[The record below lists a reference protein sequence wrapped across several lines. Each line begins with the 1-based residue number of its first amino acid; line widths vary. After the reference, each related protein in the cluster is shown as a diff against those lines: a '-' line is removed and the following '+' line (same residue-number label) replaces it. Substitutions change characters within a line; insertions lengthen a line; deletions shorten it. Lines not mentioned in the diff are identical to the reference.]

1 MSLKT
6 PLCDLL
12 GVEHPILLAGM
23 GGVSYAELAAAVSNA
38 GGYGVLG
45 MAGTSPDF
53 IRQQMRQVKT
63 LTDKPFGVDLLAASP
78 ESLTA
83 AVDIIIEE
91 GATSFIAGLGVPMP
105 IMDKLKA
112 AGLKVMVV
120 CGAVKHAVKAEQ
132 AGCDAVICQGG
143 EGGGHT
149 GLVGTLPLVAQAVD
163 AVKIPVAAAGGLYDG
178 RGLAAALAL
187 GAQAVWMGTRF
198 IASREA
204 HAGDLY
210 RQTILDTADDA
221 TIRTRCYSGKPMR
234 VMKNAYV
241 EDWESRPG
249 DIQPF
254 PAQAM
259 TSIRNQAMG
268 GIGGQIEGLDP
279 DKSCFAMGQSAGGVH
294 EVLPAA
300 EIVARIMAEAHA
312 AIGRLARLDAQSP
325 APSRQAPGPGRRRPG
340 RPPNEAGGRFRPP
353 VPRRAGAGR
362 STAPPAGTAPD
373 GDRPRLCAGGKP
385 RPAPRLRWGRRQPLA
400 RPDEPPDPGGG
411 ARRRL

>member
-1 MSLKT
+1 MSLRT

-12 GVEHPILLAGM
+12 GVEHPIMLAGM

-53 IRQQMRQVKT
+53 IREQMLKVKG
-63 LTDKPFGVDLLAASP
+63 LTDRPFGVDLLAASP

-83 AVDIIIEE
+83 AVDIIITE
-91 GATSFIAGLGVPMP
+91 GASSFIAGLGVPMP
-105 IMDKLKA
+105 IMEKLKA

-149 GLVGTLPLVAQAVD
+149 GLVGTLPLVAQAVE
-163 AVKIPVAAAGGLYDG
+163 AVKIPVAAAGGLHDG

-187 GAQAVWMGTRF
+187 GAQGVWMGTRF
-198 IASREA
+198 IASEEA

-210 RQTILDTADDA
+210 RNTILEAADDS
-221 TIRTRCYSGKPMR
+221 TVRTRCYSGKPMR
-234 VMKNAYV
+234 VRTNAYV

-259 TSIRNQAMG
+259 TSVRNGAMG

-312 AIGRLARLDAQSP
+312 AIARLGRLDAASP
-325 APSRQAPGPGRRRPG
+325 AKLSQAA
-340 RPPNEAGGRFRPP
+340 E
-353 VPRRAGAGR
+353 
-362 STAPPAGTAPD
+362 
-373 GDRPRLCAGGKP
+373 
-385 RPAPRLRWGRRQPLA
+385 
-400 RPDEPPDPGGG
+400 
-411 ARRRL
+411 

>member
-1 MSLKT
+1 MSLHT

-12 GVEHPILLAGM
+12 GVKHPIMLAGM

-45 MAGTSPDF
+45 MAGRNPDF
-53 IRQQMRQVKT
+53 IREEMRKVKS

-83 AVDIIIEE
+83 SVEIIIEE
-91 GATSFIAGLGVPMP
+91 GASSFVAGLGVPMP
-105 IMDKLKA
+105 IMEKLKK

-149 GLVGTLPLVAQAVD
+149 GLVGTMPLVAQAVE
-163 AVKIPVAAAGGLYDG
+163 AVKIPVVAAGGLYDG
-178 RGLAAALAL
+178 RGLAAALTL
-187 GAQAVWMGTRF
+187 GATGVWMGTRF
-198 IASREA
+198 IASQEA

-210 RQTILDTADDA
+210 RQAILEAADEDTV
-221 TIRTRCYSGKPMR
+221 RTRSYSGKPMR
-234 VMKNAYV
+234 VKKNPYV
-241 EDWESRPG
+241 EEWETRPQ

-254 PAQAM
+254 PMQAM
-259 TSIRNQAMG
+259 LSTREGVMG

-279 DKSCFAMGQSAGGVH
+279 DRSCFAMGQSAGGVH

-300 EIVARIMAEAHA
+300 TIVANLIKEAEA
-312 AIGRLARLDAQSP
+312 AIDRTAKL
-325 APSRQAPGPGRRRPG
+325 
-340 RPPNEAGGRFRPP
+340 
-353 VPRRAGAGR
+353 RAGV
-362 STAPPAGTAPD
+362 PA
-373 GDRPRLCAGGKP
+373 
-385 RPAPRLRWGRRQPLA
+385 
-400 RPDEPPDPGGG
+400 
-411 ARRRL
+411 